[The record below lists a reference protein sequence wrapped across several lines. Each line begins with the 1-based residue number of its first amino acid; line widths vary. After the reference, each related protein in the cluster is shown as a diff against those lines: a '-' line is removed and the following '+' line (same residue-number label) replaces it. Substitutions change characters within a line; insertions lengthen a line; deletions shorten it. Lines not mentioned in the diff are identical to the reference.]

1 MTGSHRRPRKI
12 AVRDTGGGTGSWPS
26 HLERGIALPLPAF
39 VFHASRAMQ
48 ARRNGVSAIAEAV
61 FMKNRG

>member
-1 MTGSHRRPRKI
+1 M
-12 AVRDTGGGTGSWPS
+12 AVRDTGAGTGSWPS
-26 HLERGIALPLPAF
+26 HLELGIALPLPAF

-48 ARRNGVSAIAEAV
+48 ARRNGVSAIAEGV